1 MLFLIAEGTR
11 YTSTLQLIGTVVV
24 FVIVVAAFYFVT
36 RFVGAKQLAQ
46 QKNSNFLVLDTFRL
60 AQNKYLQIIQIGKRY
75 FVIAISK
82 ENISVI
88 SELAKEDITWW
99 RETASGGASFQ
110 GILSAVRKK
119 QTEPLD
125 GETKKEAKV
134 DTHEE

>member
-24 FVIVVAAFYFVT
+24 FVIVVAACYFVT